1 MGYFPLETSR
11 LLLRAIELSD
21 AEEIFGFHG
30 LEEVVRYCP
39 FEPRSREEVD
49 GRMARWMAMDGT
61 PDSEGVR
68 YAMIL
73 KSSGEMVGDC
83 SLSFTDKPARQG
95 VLGYLS
101 HPRFF
106 GNGYVTE
113 AVSAVMRVGF
123 EVGKLH
129 RISAHCDAR
138 NTGSWR
144 VMEKLGM
151 RREAH
156 FREHAIFKGEWDEEF
171 VYAILEDEWRAARK
185 AN

>member
-11 LLLRAIELSD
+11 LSLRAIELAD
-21 AEEIFGFHG
+21 AEAIAGYHG
-30 LEEVVRYCP
+30 LEEVARYCP
-39 FEPRSREEVD
+39 FEPRTRAEVD

-68 YAMIL
+68 YAIIL
-73 KSSGEMVGDC
+73 KSGGEMVGDC
-83 SLSFTDKPARQG
+83 SLSFTDKEARQG
-95 VLGYLS
+95 VLGYLA
-101 HPRFF
+101 HPKFF

-113 AVSAVMRVGF
+113 AVGAVMKVGF
-123 EVGKLH
+123 ETAGLH

-138 NTGSWR
+138 NIGSWR

-156 FREHAIFKGEWDEEF
+156 FREHMIFKGGWDEEL
-171 VYAILEDEWRAARK
+171 VYAILEDEWRAR
-185 AN
+185 N